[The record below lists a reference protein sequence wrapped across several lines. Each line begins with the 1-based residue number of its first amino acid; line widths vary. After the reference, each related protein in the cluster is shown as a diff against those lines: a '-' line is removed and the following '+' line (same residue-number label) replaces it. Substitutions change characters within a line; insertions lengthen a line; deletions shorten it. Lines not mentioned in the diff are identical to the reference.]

1 MKYFVYVLGSNK
13 NKKIKTYVGYTSNL
27 KKRLKLHN
35 SGKGAKSTRGRKW
48 KIIYKEIIKSKN
60 KAMSREYYLKKNTH
74 SLQSLVLQYYKKPLE
89 NLYSKTSLGFS
100 LGSRRQ
106 KG

>member
-48 KIIYKEIIKSKN
+48 KIIYKETIKSKN
-60 KAMSREYYLKKNTH
+60 KAMSREYYLKKNRKFRKQ
-74 SLQSLVLQYYKKPLE
+74 LKVK
-89 NLYSKTSLGFS
+89 F
-100 LGSRRQ
+100 
-106 KG
+106 